1 LEELPWLA
9 GELWAQQC
17 ATLSNKG
24 RHYPKGNPERTTS
37 NMGKI
42 IDEMIHGYAKG
53 YILAQI
59 VIGCLLVLFI
69 IVLGTAL
76 LALILTSYYQGPVV
90 GHP

>member
-1 LEELPWLA
+1 
-9 GELWAQQC
+9 
-17 ATLSNKG
+17 
-24 RHYPKGNPERTTS
+24 
-37 NMGKI
+37 MGKI